1 MALIEKFTVET
12 QMHMG
17 NKRHNIDK
25 NHIWSKQ
32 TNKHKGTVNRFSAVE
47 PWTWGNRDRTFYCKI
62 STKQITKPTATLQ
75 LYSQW
80 KEVLWELSSHKLWFS
95 GDLKHSFP
103 NNTKVCLRLKSENIK
118 DMNSGFNKDKFYNLN
133 KCFFKVEEI
142 IPHNTWSVST
152 SYTINIGIFLC

>member
-32 TNKHKGTVNRFSAVE
+32 TN
-47 PWTWGNRDRTFYCKI
+47 
-62 STKQITKPTATLQ
+62 TKEQWIDFLQ
-75 LYSQW
+75 LSLELGATEIGPFSVRYPQSKSQNLQLHYSYIADERRFCGSFRVINQW
-80 KEVLWELSSHKLWFS
+80 RFKTFVSQQYKSLF
-95 GDLKHSFP
+95 
-103 NNTKVCLRLKSENIK
+103 RLKSENIK